1 MRASLHFDRIIQR
14 LLPFAALLGSP
25 CCGTFDETRTFQG
38 VRFSPDGGFVVSDG
52 GGVVVVPD
60 GGTPTL
66 TQCDQLCRAASPAVE
81 IVYGCTLNVPSPTY
95 AELRCNALFTNC
107 REGSGRRPAGLVDE
121 GDALDEHTVG
131 AHLAELARMEAA
143 SVRAFTALRDELAL
157 HDAPP
162 RLVHAA
168 TRAAQ
173 DEVRHA
179 RQMARL
185 ARLHGSA
192 PRRAVVRKVAPRA
205 LEEVALENAVEG
217 CVHETWGAFVASW
230 QARSAR
236 SPRLRSVLRGVA
248 RDESRHADL
257 AWAVAAWA
265 EPKLDR
271 EARARVTNSRRA
283 ALDRLRAV
291 EREVPRHPAL
301 VHELGY
307 PCSAHAA
314 TLVEAFS
321 NEVSAAEA
329 SLTRS

>member
-1 MRASLHFDRIIQR
+1 MRTSLHFDRIIQR

-25 CCGTFDETRTFQG
+25 CCGTYDETRTFQNL
-38 VRFSPDGGFVVSDG
+38 RFSPDGGFVVSDG
-52 GGVVVVPD
+52 GEVVVVPD

-66 TQCDQLCRAASPAVE
+66 TQCDQLCRAASPSVE
-81 IVYGCTLNVPSPTY
+81 IVYGCTLNVPLPTY
-95 AELRCNALFTNC
+95 AELRCNAQFTNC

-121 GDALDEHTVG
+121 DVAPGDDTVG
-131 AHLAELARMEAA
+131 AHLAELARLEAA
-143 SVRAFTALRDELAL
+143 SVNAFMALRDELTS
-157 HDAPP
+157 HGAPS

-168 TRAAQ
+168 THAAR

-192 PRRAVVRKVAPRA
+192 PRRAVVRPVAPRA
-205 LEEVALENAVEG
+205 LEDVALENTVEG

-236 SPRLRSVLRGVA
+236 SPHVRSILRGVA

-265 EPKLDR
+265 EARLDDDT
-271 EARARVTNSRRA
+271 RARVTNTRRS
-283 ALDRLRAV
+283 ALERLRAT

-301 VHELGY
+301 VRELGY
-307 PCSAHAA
+307 PCTAHAA
-314 TLVEAFS
+314 TLVEAFC
-321 NEVSAAEA
+321 NEVSAAEV
-329 SLTRS
+329 SLVRS